1 MRGLYSFKAKIQKVD
16 TCLCVMHICNN
27 TWMNGEAVMT
37 KLSDEDL
44 LKKIDSCMEEL
55 AGSEE
60 KAEAFFCEA
69 GIYNPDGSLTEAY
82 KTD

>member
-1 MRGLYSFKAKIQKVD
+1 
-16 TCLCVMHICNN
+16 MHICNKIEPI
-27 TWMNGEAVMT
+27 GETVMT
-37 KLSDEDL
+37 RLSDEDL
-44 LKKIDSCMEEL
+44 LKKIESCMKEL

-60 KAEAFFCEA
+60 KAEAFFCAA

>member
-1 MRGLYSFKAKIQKVD
+1 
-16 TCLCVMHICNN
+16 
-27 TWMNGEAVMT
+27 MT